1 MAKRTKSEFEFL
13 PAVLEIQETP
23 PSPLG
28 RAIAWTL
35 IAFFTI
41 AVIWACVGKVDIVAV
56 AQGKIIPGDR
66 IKVIQP
72 LEIGTVRTIHVQ
84 EGQAVTKGDLLV
96 ELDATSSGADRQRL
110 SEQLMT
116 AKIEAARWRALS
128 ALEFRDENRPS
139 PSFAAPPQ
147 ANPAQMAV
155 QQRLLQNQIAE
166 YTARL
171 SEIHNTIEQHRAE
184 QAGAKETVAK
194 LEATLPLVAKRA
206 DALKNLADKK
216 LASEHSYLELEQQRI
231 EQQQDL
237 AVQRNRLKETASA
250 IAGAEQQRLALQAEV
265 KRTALTE
272 LAKAEEATTALTQ
285 ELVKAEQRTTLQ
297 HLTAP
302 VSGVVQQL
310 AVHTVGGVVTP
321 AQQLMVVVPKEH
333 ALEIEA
339 LVKNQDIGF
348 VRDGQIAEVKVE
360 TFPFTKY
367 GTIDA
372 QLLHVSNDAIADEKL
387 GLVYSARVLMKKSVM
402 DVEGKRVNLTPGMAV
417 TVEVKTGKR
426 RLIEYFLSP
435 LLQYAKESVRER

>member
-1 MAKRTKSEFEFL
+1 MTKKNQELEFL

-28 RAIAWTL
+28 RTIAWTL

-41 AVIWACVGKVDIVAV
+41 AVIWACIGKVDIVAV

-72 LEIGTVRTIHVQ
+72 LEIGTVRTIHVH
-84 EGQAVTKGDLLV
+84 EGQAVAKGDLLV

-116 AKIEAARWRALS
+116 AKIEAARWRVLS
-128 ALEFRDENRPS
+128 ALEFSDEHRPF
-139 PSFAAPPQ
+139 PAPPQ

-171 SEIHNTIEQHRAE
+171 SEIHNTIEQRRAE

-237 AVQRNRLKETASA
+237 AIQRNRLQETASA
-250 IAGAEQQRLALQAEV
+250 IAGAEQQRLALQAEF

-272 LAKAEEATTALTQ
+272 LAKAEETATALTQ

-360 TFPFTKY
+360 TFPFTRY

-387 GLVYSARVLMKKSVM
+387 GLVYSVRVLMKKSVM
-402 DVEGKRVNLTPGMAV
+402 NVEGKRVNLTPGMAV

>member
-1 MAKRTKSEFEFL
+1 MAKRMKSEFEFL

-72 LEIGTVRTIHVQ
+72 LEIGTVRTIHVH

-128 ALEFRDENRPS
+128 ALEFRDENRPF
-139 PSFAAPPQ
+139 PAPPQ

-171 SEIHNTIEQHRAE
+171 SEIHNTIEQRRAE
-184 QAGAKETVAK
+184 QAGAKEAVAK
-194 LEATLPLVAKRA
+194 LEATLPLVNKRA

-237 AVQRNRLKETASA
+237 AIQRNRLKETSAA

-265 KRTALTE
+265 KRTALAE
-272 LAKAEEATTALTQ
+272 LAKAEEAATSLTQ

-348 VRDGQIAEVKVE
+348 VRDGQTAEVKVE

-367 GTIDA
+367 GTLDA

-402 DVEGKRVNLTPGMAV
+402 NVEGKRVNLTPGMAV

>member
-1 MAKRTKSEFEFL
+1 MMVKRTHQELEFL
-13 PAVLEIQETP
+13 PAVLEVQETP

-41 AVIWACVGKVDIVAV
+41 AVIWACIGKVDIVAV

-72 LEIGTVRTIHVQ
+72 LEIGTVRTIHVH

-128 ALEFRDENRPS
+128 ALEFRDEHRPF
-139 PSFAAPPQ
+139 PAPPQ

-171 SEIHNTIEQHRAE
+171 SEIHNTIEQRRAE

-206 DALKNLADKK
+206 DALKYLAGKK

-237 AVQRNRLKETASA
+237 AIQRNRLKETASA
-250 IAGAEQQRLALQAEV
+250 IAGAEQQRLALQAEF
-265 KRTALTE
+265 KRTALAE
-272 LAKAEEATTALTQ
+272 LAKAEEATTSLTQ

-321 AQQLMVVVPKEH
+321 AQQLMVIVPREH
-333 ALEIEA
+333 VLEVEA

-367 GTIDA
+367 GTLDA
-372 QLLHVSNDAIADEKL
+372 QLLHISSDAIADEKL

-402 DVEGKRVNLTPGMAV
+402 NVEGKLVNLTPGMAV

>member
-1 MAKRTKSEFEFL
+1 MIKNQELEFL

-41 AVIWACVGKVDIVAV
+41 AVIWACIGKVDIVAV

-72 LEIGTVRTIHVQ
+72 LEIGTVRTIHVH

-96 ELDATSSGADRQRL
+96 ELDATASGADRQRL

-128 ALEFRDENRPS
+128 ALEFRDEHRPF
-139 PSFAAPPQ
+139 PAFAAPPQ
-147 ANPAQMAV
+147 AHAAQMAV

-171 SEIHNTIEQHRAE
+171 SEIHNTIEQRRAE

-237 AVQRNRLKETASA
+237 AIQRNRLQETASA
-250 IAGAEQQRLALQAEV
+250 IAGAEQQRLALQAEF

-272 LAKAEEATTALTQ
+272 LAKAEEAATSLTQ

-297 HLTAP
+297 HLIAP

-360 TFPFTKY
+360 TFPFTRY

-387 GLVYSARVLMKKSVM
+387 GLVYSVRVLMKKSVM
-402 DVEGKRVNLTPGMAV
+402 NVEGKRVNLTPGMAV

>member
-41 AVIWACVGKVDIVAV
+41 AVIWACIGKVDIVAV

-72 LEIGTVRTIHVQ
+72 LEIGTVRTIHVH

-128 ALEFRDENRPS
+128 VLEFRAEHRPS
-139 PSFAAPPQ
+139 PAFAAPPQ

-171 SEIHNTIEQHRAE
+171 SEIHNAIEQRRAE

-194 LEATLPLVAKRA
+194 LEATLPLVTKRA
-206 DALKNLADKK
+206 DALKNLTDKK

-237 AVQRNRLKETASA
+237 AIQRNRLKETASA
-250 IAGAEQQRLALQAEV
+250 IAGAEQQRLALQAEF

-272 LAKAEEATTALTQ
+272 LAKAEEASTALTQ

-387 GLVYSARVLMKKSVM
+387 GLVYSVRVLMKKSVM